1 MDRYKFGD
9 FIYQK
14 RKALGLT
21 QEELGRKLGVTNK
34 AVSKWEVGET
44 TPDITVLEPLAS
56 IFNVTVDE
64 LLLGKEQKVENKK
77 KVKINKLL
85 LIFVIMLS
93 ILELLTIIC
102 FSASIVGLT
111 IHYKE
116 EINAILNHEEKVLI
130 SQENAL
136 DYIEVLPMT
145 NFTND
150 GQKINIS
157 SQIKTKKDL
166 VISQPISFVIYF
178 KVNYYYY
185 DANGKLGV
193 VTYTR
198 NISGELTNELTTY
211 DALIELEPKTE
222 ILDYEYLSNV
232 IVEFEINNVSGE
244 ITLK

>member
-44 TPDITVLEPLAS
+44 TPDITVLEPLAC

-102 FSASIVGLT
+102 FSGSLIGLT

-130 SQENAL
+130 NQENAL

-166 VISQPISFVIYF
+166 VISQPISFEIYF

-185 DANGKLGV
+185 DTNGKLGV